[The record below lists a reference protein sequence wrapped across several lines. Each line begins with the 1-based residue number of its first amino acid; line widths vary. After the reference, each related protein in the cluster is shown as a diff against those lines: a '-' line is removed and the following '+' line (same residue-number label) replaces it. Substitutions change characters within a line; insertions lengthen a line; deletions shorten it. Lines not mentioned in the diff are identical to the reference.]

1 MEDILEL
8 KRNGLLLFTI
18 LILVI
23 SCSYNQESYGT
34 IALHFGSAG
43 HARAIDPGNGLPYL
57 HDTTLTIT
65 VRSLTRGTIEKT
77 FAPDEEKSLLLTMP
91 VGEKITIR
99 VKAATVSA
107 FWTGSAEHTVTAG
120 INTVNMR
127 LNKQAAGLQNLFF
140 SMTED
145 GRFGPPNN
153 NIRYRFVLSAG
164 TKVIAEKHVLSL
176 PRWCRDNKGRLYLAY
191 SYDEGNSAIHI
202 VRYDAEG
209 MHEQSADNSTF
220 FPFPPLPTPHFPE
233 YLPGLLTSDLVTGNV
248 YYLDSNHVLKK
259 VDADSTPPVHT
270 TYTGMSSFNTI
281 NCIAAHDGQLFV
293 LGLTSTDTHKC
304 LYIYDID
311 DATHSLMNETKHTV
325 KNKDGSLVSR
335 VENYTDMLVK
345 DGAVYFLWKKQLLPG
360 VAAGAPFYSKGKLVK
375 CAYNKADK
383 TIGPPQEFGETA
395 EPQQGDILPTPET
408 CFFGPLRFIGFEDD
422 MLYIADDGI
431 KIENRGGTARVTA
444 NKNRI
449 GAFNTATDQLFFSA
463 ADVIWEKDEPLP

>member
-65 VRSLTRGTIEKT
+65 VRSLTRGMIEKT

-191 SYDEGNSAIHI
+191 SYDPGNPAIHI

-209 MHEQSADNSTF
+209 MHEQSADNSS
-220 FPFPPLPTPHFPE
+220 PPPPSSTE
-233 YLPGLLTSDLVTGNV
+233 YHPRLLTSDLVTGNV
-248 YYLDSNHVLKK
+248 YYLDSNRMLKK
-259 VDADSTPPVHT
+259 VDADSTPPVLT
-270 TYTGMSSFNTI
+270 PYTGFSFSALPGNHI
-281 NCIAAHDGQLFV
+281 DCIAAHNGQLFI
-293 LGLTSTDTHKC
+293 LGAKPGENNKC

-311 DATHSLMNETKHTV
+311 DATHSLMNETKNIV
-325 KNKDGSLVSR
+325 KNKDGSR
-335 VENYTDMLVK
+335 VFPADSSYTDMLVK

-360 VAAGAPFYSKGKLVK
+360 VAVARPFYSKGKLVK

-395 EPQQGDILPTPET
+395 EPEQGDIQPTPET

-449 GAFNTATDQLFFSA
+449 GAFNTAVNQLFFSA
-463 ADVIWEKDEPLP
+463 ADVIWEKDDPLP

>member
-1 MEDILEL
+1 
-8 KRNGLLLFTI
+8 
-18 LILVI
+18 
-23 SCSYNQESYGT
+23 
-34 IALHFGSAG
+34 
-43 HARAIDPGNGLPYL
+43 
-57 HDTTLTIT
+57 
-65 VRSLTRGTIEKT
+65 
-77 FAPDEEKSLLLTMP
+77 MP

-127 LNKQAAGLQNLFF
+127 LNKQAAGLQNIFF

-220 FPFPPLPTPHFPE
+220 FPFPPLPPPSSTE
-233 YLPGLLTSDLVTGNV
+233 YHPGLLTSDLVTGNV
-248 YYLDSNHVLKK
+248 YYLDSSYSLKK

-311 DATHSLMNETKHTV
+311 QNFSYTNGSFNDQKGINIASL
-325 KNKDGSLVSR
+325 
-335 VENYTDMLVK
+335 
-345 DGAVYFLWKKQLLPG
+345 
-360 VAAGAPFYSKGKLVK
+360 
-375 CAYNKADK
+375 
-383 TIGPPQEFGETA
+383 
-395 EPQQGDILPTPET
+395 
-408 CFFGPLRFIGFEDD
+408 
-422 MLYIADDGI
+422 DDGI
-431 KIENRGGTARVTA
+431 TFQWTDEEIAGKPIWNIIGKGQILGKAIFAGIDFNNATLDLEN
-444 NKNRI
+444 KEYE
-449 GAFNTATDQLFFSA
+449 F
-463 ADVIWEKDEPLP
+463 

>member
-1 MEDILEL
+1 M

-145 GRFGPPNN
+145 GMFGPPNN

-164 TKVIAEKHVLSL
+164 TKVIAEKHVLTFPQWS
-176 PRWCRDNKGRLYLAY
+176 RDNKGQLYLAY
-191 SYDEGNSAIHI
+191 SYNEGNTGI
-202 VRYDAEG
+202 VINRYDAEG
-209 MHEQSADNSTF
+209 MHEKTIVNGIYPLSPPAYT
-220 FPFPPLPTPHFPE
+220 PPLSSSPLP
-233 YLPGLLTSDLVTGNV
+233 LPGFLASDLVTGHV
-248 YYLDSNHVLKK
+248 YYLDNNCFLQKI
-259 VDADSTPPVHT
+259 DADSTSAFT
-270 TYTGMSSFNTI
+270 SYGGIGSFAN
-281 NCIAAHDGQLFV
+281 NVDCIAAHDGQLFV

-311 DATHSLMNETKHTV
+311 DATHSLKNKTKHTV

-360 VAAGAPFYSKGKLVK
+360 VAAGPPFYSKGKLVK

>member
-1 MEDILEL
+1 M

-145 GRFGPPNN
+145 GKFSPPNN
-153 NIRYRFVLSAG
+153 HTRFRFVLSAG
-164 TKVIAEKHVLSL
+164 TKAIAEKHVLSL

-191 SYDEGNSAIHI
+191 SYDEGNPEIHI

-209 MHEQSADNSTF
+209 MHEQSADNSPFTPPAAPV
-220 FPFPPLPTPHFPE
+220 FPDW
-233 YLPGLLTSDLVTGNV
+233 LPGLLASDLVTGNV
-248 YYLDSNHVLKK
+248 YYLASNHVLKK

-360 VAAGAPFYSKGKLVK
+360 VAAGSPFYSKGKLVK

-449 GAFNTATDQLFFSA
+449 GAFNTAVNQLFFSA

>member
-1 MEDILEL
+1 M

-145 GRFGPPNN
+145 GTFSTSETRF
-153 NIRYRFVLSAG
+153 RFALSAG
-164 TKVIAEKHVLSL
+164 TKAIAEKHVLSL
-176 PRWCRDNKGRLYLAY
+176 PRWCRDNKGRLYLVY
-191 SYDEGNSAIHI
+191 FYRENDLQIDI

-209 MHEQSADNSTF
+209 MNEQTIVSAVATR
-220 FPFPPLPTPHFPE
+220 LGHFA
-233 YLPGLLTSDLVTGNV
+233 SDLVTGHV
-248 YYLDSNHVLKK
+248 YYSASSSSLQK
-259 VDADSTPPVHT
+259 VDADSSSPVL
-270 TYTGMSSFNTI
+270 TGYGGMGPFATI
-281 NCIAAHDGQLFV
+281 DCIAAHNGQLFI
-293 LGLTSTDTHKC
+293 LGAKMGENNQC
-304 LYIYDID
+304 LCIYDID
-311 DATHSLMNETKHTV
+311 DTAHSLMNETKNIV
-325 KNKDGSLVSR
+325 KNKDGSLVLPADSC
-335 VENYTDMLVK
+335 YTDMLVK
-345 DGAVYFLWKKQLLPG
+345 DGAVYFLWKEQLLPG
-360 VAAGAPFYSKGKLVK
+360 VAAGPPFYSKGKLVK

-431 KIENRGGTARVTA
+431 KIENRGGTAHVTA

-449 GAFNTATDQLFFSA
+449 GAFNTAVNQLFFSA